1 MARLIRATRRFFRRD
16 GTCCSAVEF
25 CAFGL

>member
-1 MARLIRATRRFFRRD
+1 MARLIRATRRLFHDTR
-16 GTCCSAVEF
+16 CSGVEF

>member
-1 MARLIRATRRFFRRD
+1 MARLIRATSRFFRRD
-16 GTCCSAVEF
+16 NTRCSGMEF